1 MLLRKVLRDLR
12 RNAVQFISIF
22 IMTFFAMLIS
32 AAFDAENYEYGLMG
46 TKYLEETNF
55 KDMDIQGDEFSFAQ
69 ISALEQMDEIQSV
82 NGIIRAT
89 GKITLDKERP
99 LVLSYIDGN
108 DVSKMKLIAGEPY
121 TKGAKGAWIEE
132 RFATP
137 MGIKVGDVIN
147 ITTEGTSFKEEIK
160 GIVYYPEYLY
170 YIPND
175 TYSEPE
181 YGTHG
186 FVVMDISEAP
196 YAEIK
201 YNQLV
206 VDLKEVKGQSLSLT
220 EEEKNY
226 MLLMKQ
232 KIIDKLDNKKVI
244 VKTKTEDDMY
254 DGFAGSVDSTDA
266 LSNTFTFLFLLT
278 AVLGIIT
285 TMTRIT
291 SNQRSQIGTMKAL
304 GFSDKKITIHY
315 LSYSVIVTALA
326 AIIGTFAGE
335 YTLGLYLIDLDIY
348 YYQNPYTSPALTSK
362 SIIMP
367 LLAVIISGA
376 TTFICTR
383 KTLLER
389 AADILRPEPP
399 KNNSGGVL
407 EKTKIW
413 EHLGFSTRWNVRD
426 IANNKLRAIM
436 SILGIAVTSMLLFSA
451 VGFYELLAGQST
463 WMYDELLNTNYKILF
478 TEETDY
484 GVVSDYAKEYKGQ
497 MVESVTVTVHS
508 DNGERVR
515 PFIVVDEGNI
525 YRFED
530 MNLEYF
536 ELPDN
541 GIIVTSRLKDS
552 LGLELGDELSWYMPG
567 DTYEYSG
574 KIVGFCRQALDQ
586 GFIMSRTAWRNIGG
600 DFRPNIVYTN
610 ITVPTT
616 LKDKDG
622 IIAVNDK
629 DMLVRSA
636 EADQETGYS
645 ISIIMIVIATVMGAV
660 VLYNLG
666 VLSYIEKVREIAT
679 MKVLGFQSFNIRLI
693 LLQQNLSITAI
704 GAIIGVPTG
713 NLVIKG
719 LDAAYFEDTSD
730 VISDLS
736 PIPYLAAVAGTFIV
750 SMLINAFV
758 TSKINEINMVE
769 ALKGVE

>member
-12 RNAVQFISIF
+12 RNAVQFVSIF

-693 LLQQNLSITAI
+693 LLQQNLSITVI

>member
-12 RNAVQFISIF
+12 RNAVQFVSIF

-610 ITVPTT
+610 MTVPTT

-629 DMLVRSA
+629 DTLVRSA

-645 ISIIMIVIATVMGAV
+645 ISIILIVIATVMGAV

>member
-12 RNAVQFISIF
+12 RNAVQFVSIF

-463 WMYDELLNTNYKILF
+463 WMFDELLNTNYKILF

-525 YRFED
+525 YRFQD

-536 ELPDN
+536 DLPDN

-567 DTYEYSG
+567 DTYEYSAQV
-574 KIVGFCRQALDQ
+574 VGFCRQALDQ

-616 LKDKDG
+616 LRDKDG

-629 DMLVRSA
+629 GTLVRSA

-645 ISIIMIVIATVMGAV
+645 ISIILIVIATVMGAV

>member
-12 RNAVQFISIF
+12 RNAVQFVSIF

-108 DVSKMKLIAGEPY
+108 DVSKMKLIVGEPY

-525 YRFED
+525 YRFQD

-536 ELPDN
+536 DLPDN

-567 DTYEYSG
+567 DTYEYSAQV
-574 KIVGFCRQALDQ
+574 VGFCRQALDQ

-616 LKDKDG
+616 LRDKDG

-645 ISIIMIVIATVMGAV
+645 ISIILIVIATVMGAV

>member
-12 RNAVQFISIF
+12 RNAVQFVSIF

-552 LGLELGDELSWYMPG
+552 LGLELGDELRWYMPG

-586 GFIMSRTAWRNIGG
+586 GFIMSRTAWRNICG

>member
-12 RNAVQFISIF
+12 RNAVQFVSIF

-362 SIIMP
+362 SVIMP

-552 LGLELGDELSWYMPG
+552 LGLELGDELRWYMPG

-645 ISIIMIVIATVMGAV
+645 ISIILIVIATVMGAV

-719 LDAAYFEDTSD
+719 LDAAYFVDTSD

>member
-12 RNAVQFISIF
+12 RNAVQFVSIF

-552 LGLELGDELSWYMPG
+552 LGLELGDELRWYMPG

-629 DMLVRSA
+629 DTLVRSA

-645 ISIIMIVIATVMGAV
+645 ISIILIVIATVMGAV

>member
-552 LGLELGDELSWYMPG
+552 LGLELGDELRWYMPG

>member
-12 RNAVQFISIF
+12 RNAVQFVSIF

-362 SIIMP
+362 SVIMP

-497 MVESVTVTVHS
+497 MVESVTVTVNS

-515 PFIVVDEGNI
+515 PLIVVDEGNI

-552 LGLELGDELSWYMPG
+552 LGLELGDELRWYMPG

-645 ISIIMIVIATVMGAV
+645 ISIILIVIATVMGAV

-719 LDAAYFEDTSD
+719 LDAAYFVDTSD